1 MPFGKKFR
9 RDPTAERARR
19 LYEQVILQARQ
30 PALYRTLGVPDSL
43 DGRFEMITLHLFM
56 VLHRFKQSGQADADV
71 LGQALCNIMFA
82 DMDVSL
88 REMGA
93 GDLGV
98 GGRVKRM
105 ASGFMGRVVAYSS
118 GLAATPE
125 LLGQALRRN
134 VYGTTDA
141 DDRIVAAMA
150 RYVRESVAR
159 LARQSEESITAG
171 RLDFALISDSEGP
184 DTGH

>member
-1 MPFGKKFR
+1 
-9 RDPTAERARR
+9 
-19 LYEQVILQARQ
+19 
-30 PALYRTLGVPDSL
+30 
-43 DGRFEMITLHLFM
+43 M
-56 VLHRFKQSGQADADV
+56 VLHRLKQSGEAGADA
-71 LGQALCNIMFA
+71 LGQALCDIMFA

-118 GLAATPE
+118 GLAATE
-125 LLGQALRRN
+125 ESLNQALRRN
-134 VYGTTDA
+134 VYGTTQA

-150 RYVRESVAR
+150 SYVHESVAR
-159 LARQSEESITAG
+159 LARQSVESIKSG
-171 RLDFALISDSEGP
+171 RLDFAELTDAVGSNP
-184 DTGH
+184 GH